1 MNDGVGT
8 FVELTATRFPAL
20 LLQRQNPASAVGDVD
35 GDGDLDVVLASA
47 IRYSG
52 VSGTYVGGQGF
63 VFRNLLRQLDAPIAP
78 TIGQS
83 YSLDVYARSGV
94 PRMFDVALPYLS
106 LAPASIF
113 VPSLGTIGIDLT
125 QAAPLPPLLISQPA
139 GVASTSFVVPNNP
152 AFIGVELFAQALHV
166 PSPWSPQLTN
176 ATSGTVQ

>member
-1 MNDGVGT
+1 
-8 FVELTATRFPAL
+8 
-20 LLQRQNPASAVGDVD
+20 
-35 GDGDLDVVLASA
+35 
-47 IRYSG
+47 
-52 VSGTYVGGQGF
+52 
-63 VFRNLLRQLDAPIAP
+63 
-78 TIGQS
+78 
-83 YSLDVYARSGV
+83 
-94 PRMFDVALPYLS
+94 MFDVALPYLS